1 MALNTILVVAEV
13 HESGLHPVTLELLA
27 KARAMGTSV
36 HAVLAAASDGDTL
49 ASELGAHGASR
60 VYLAENAE
68 LGECVGGFAT
78 AFAVRDAVAQCSP
91 DLVLFGQTYHGRD
104 AAGCASVLLQRTV
117 VSNIVDLES
126 EPELRAVSTV
136 FGGTQRVA
144 TAVTGPAPALVV
156 VRAKSFESA
165 EPGSGSAEVV
175 RLSLDL
181 PRWVK
186 AGRVAG
192 RAEESAS
199 GPKLEDAPVVVS
211 GGRGLQDPKN
221 FALLQELAAMLHGA
235 VGASRAVVD
244 AGWVPY
250 AYQVG
255 QTGKTVKPTVY
266 IACGISGAM
275 QHTVGMKGSKYII
288 AINKDEGAP
297 IFKLA
302 DLGVVGDALDI
313 LPKLIA
319 EVRSRA
325 N

>member
-1 MALNTILVVAEV
+1 MALNSILVVAEV
-13 HESGLHPVTLELLA
+13 HEGGLHPVTLELLA
-27 KARAMGTSV
+27 KARTMAASV
-36 HAVLAAASDGDTL
+36 LAVLATPTDGATL
-49 ASELGAHGASR
+49 AAELGAHGASQ
-60 VYLAENAE
+60 VYLAEDPKLADV
-68 LGECVGGFAT
+68 VGGFAT
-78 AFAVRDAVAQCSP
+78 GFAVRDAVALASP
-91 DLVLFGQTYHGRD
+91 DVILFGQTYLGRD
-104 AAGCASVLLQRTV
+104 AAGCASILLQRTV
-117 VSNIVDLES
+117 VSNIIDLET
-126 EPELRAVSTV
+126 EPEFRAISTV

-144 TAVTGPAPALVV
+144 TALSGPSPSLVV
-156 VRAKSFESA
+156 VRAKSFESTVPGNGQA
-165 EPGSGSAEVV
+165 EIVPLALTLPSWVTAGNVV
-175 RLSLDL
+175 
-181 PRWVK
+181 
-186 AGRVAG
+186 G
-192 RAEESAS
+192 RAQESAS
-199 GPKLEDAPVVVS
+199 GPKLEDAAVVIS

-221 FALLQELAAMLHGA
+221 FALLQELAEMLHGA

-302 DLGVVGDALDI
+302 DLGVVGDALSI
-313 LPKLIA
+313 LPKVIS
-319 EVRSRA
+319 EVRSRS

>member
-1 MALNTILVVAEV
+1 MALNTILVVAEA
-13 HESGLHPVTLELLA
+13 HDGGLHPVTLELLT
-27 KARAMGTSV
+27 KARSMAPDV
-36 HAVLAAASDGDTL
+36 HAVLAAPEGGEAL
-49 ASELGAHGASR
+49 ASELGQYGAST
-60 VYLAENAE
+60 VYLAEDARI
-68 LGECVGGFAT
+68 GECVGGFAT
-78 AFAVRDAVAQCSP
+78 AFAVRDAAAQASP
-91 DLVLFGQTYHGRD
+91 DLILFGQTYAGRD
-104 AAGCASVLLQRTV
+104 AAGCAAVLMQRTV
-117 VSNIVDLES
+117 VSNIIDLEAD
-126 EPELRAVSTV
+126 PELRAISTV

-144 TAVTGPAPALVV
+144 TAMSGPAPAIVV
-156 VRAKSFESA
+156 VRAKSFEAS
-165 EPGSGSAEVV
+165 EKGTSVAEVV
-175 RLSLDL
+175 HLTLDL
-181 PRWVK
+181 PRWVT
-186 AGRVAG
+186 AARVAG
-192 RAEESAS
+192 RAQESAS

-221 FALLQELAAMLHGA
+221 FALLQELAEMLHGA

-275 QHTVGMKGSKYII
+275 QHTVGMKGAKYII

-319 EVRSRA
+319 EVRSRI